1 MNFFEV
7 IFGNGRWIYLWH
19 GFEVTIVLTTIS
31 VSAGLVLGLV
41 LALMRTSIAMPFKF
55 LSKISFLRKTKII
68 QYLSSFN
75 PLQTFAKLYISL
87 IRGTPVLVQ
96 LLIMYYVI
104 FGSMRTMPK
113 LIIAAIAFAMNS
125 AAYIAEN
132 IRGGIESVDKGQLE
146 AARSLGFSH
155 TKSMVYVVLPQ
166 ALKSSM
172 PGLIGEGIAMFKET
186 SIVGWIG
193 LSDIMR
199 GADDIRSL
207 TATAFQSLVAAAI
220 IYLTITAIF
229 SKVMFTLEK
238 KINNQE
244 EQ

>member
-31 VSAGLVLGLV
+31 VLAGLILGLV

-55 LSKISFLRKTKII
+55 LSKVSFLRKTKII

-75 PLQTFAKLYISL
+75 PLQTFARLYISL

-207 TATAFQSLVAAAI
+207 TATAFQSLVAAS
-220 IYLTITAIF
+220 T
-229 SKVMFTLEK
+229 
-238 KINNQE
+238 
-244 EQ
+244 

>member
-31 VSAGLVLGLV
+31 VLAGLILGLV

-55 LSKISFLRKTKII
+55 LSKVSFLRKTKII

-75 PLQTFAKLYISL
+75 PLQTFARLYISH

-220 IYLTITAIF
+220 IYLAITAIF

-244 EQ
+244 DQ